1 MEIQDLTD
9 IFYGSTS
16 YWVILS
22 VLFAM
27 FAGILILFR
36 KRAINNANITDLKKK
51 KANRIATKRLKYA
64 SQLMAANEHE
74 KFYDEVLR
82 TLWGY
87 VSAKLNIPVERL
99 SKDNISENLMSK
111 DIDENT
117 ISMFIHAIDECE
129 YNRYA
134 PGDIKGNMNQTFET
148 AMSAII
154 KIENT
159 LSGSKKNSS
168 KGFWYFL
175 CYFVFV
181 HQLVL

>member
-16 YWVILS
+16 YWAILS

-27 FAGILILFR
+27 FAGVLILFR
-36 KRAINNANITDLKKK
+36 KRAINNANITDLRKK

-99 SKDNISENLMSK
+99 SKTIFQRILCLKTSMRIQFRCLSMLLTNVNIIVMRQE
-111 DIDENT
+111 I
-117 ISMFIHAIDECE
+117 
-129 YNRYA
+129 
-134 PGDIKGNMNQTFET
+134 
-148 AMSAII
+148 
-154 KIENT
+154 
-159 LSGSKKNSS
+159 
-168 KGFWYFL
+168 
-175 CYFVFV
+175 
-181 HQLVL
+181 